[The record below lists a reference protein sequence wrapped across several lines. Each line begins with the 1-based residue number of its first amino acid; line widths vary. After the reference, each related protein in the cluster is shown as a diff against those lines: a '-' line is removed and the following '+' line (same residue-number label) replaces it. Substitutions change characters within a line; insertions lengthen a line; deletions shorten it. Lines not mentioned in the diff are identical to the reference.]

1 MKALVTANLS
11 DEGLDTLKNQIG
23 IDVDYRPIHERN
35 GRLPPEKLQ
44 KLLDD
49 VEVFVVGYEGVS
61 ADLMDST
68 DIEIIACP
76 RGGPDAN
83 VDIQAATER
92 GIPVLYTPG
101 RNAESVADFT
111 MGLLLGVVRHI
122 PHAHHLLHN
131 GTYTGEPV
139 EDTSSGGERED
150 VVWGVAKGS
159 PYAEL
164 KGVELNSRTLGIIG
178 FGAIGQKVAQRAQ
191 GFGMDVIAYD
201 PYVDDATLQ
210 EREVERVDIETLC
223 RRSDAVTVH
232 AVVTEETRGLVGE
245 AEFSMMKD
253 SAYFVNT
260 ARASI
265 ADQDALI
272 RTLENDGLGGAAL
285 DVYDMEPIPENH
297 PLFELDNVVTTPHI
311 AAATTDVIERHS
323 QMIVSD
329 LEILLN
335 GDQPNYLAN
344 EQVLERYLV
353 S

>member
-11 DEGLDTLKNQIG
+11 EEGLDTLKNQMG
-23 IDVDYRPIHERN
+23 IDVDYRPIQERD
-35 GRLPPEKLQ
+35 GRLPPEKLET
-44 KLLDD
+44 LLQGVDI
-49 VEVFVVGYEGVS
+49 FVVGYEGVS

-68 DIEIIACP
+68 DLEIIACP

-83 VDIQAATER
+83 INIEAATER
-92 GIPVLYTPG
+92 NIPVLYTPG

-111 MGLLLGVVRHI
+111 LGLLLGAVRHI
-122 PHAHHLLHN
+122 AHSHHLLHE
-131 GTYTGEPV
+131 GVYTGDPV
-139 EDTSSGGERED
+139 EDTSTGGERED

-164 KGVELNSRTLGIIG
+164 KGVELNGRTLGIIG

-201 PYVDDATLQ
+201 PYVDDDTLYD
-210 EREVERVDIETLC
+210 RDVERVNVDTLC
-223 RRSDAVTVH
+223 RRSDVITVH
-232 AVVTEETRGLVGE
+232 AVVTEETRGLLGE
-245 AEFSMMKD
+245 EEFSLMKD

-272 RTLENDGLGGAAL
+272 QALENDNLGGAAL
-285 DVYDMEPIPENH
+285 DVYDMEPIPEDH
-297 PLFELDNVVTTPHI
+297 ALFQLDSVVTTPHI
-311 AAATTDVIERHS
+311 AAATTDVINRHS

-335 GDQPNYLAN
+335 GDHPNHIAN
-344 EQVLERYLV
+344 EQVLEQSLE